1 MSFIDRHRDNQ
12 KQIFL
17 SSICESVRKKLG
29 KVFLNSIDKHFSNN
43 IFEFSDKTYEQI
55 CETAIGTKFTPPYAI
70 LLMAALKENILD
82 KVNPLSSNPT
92 YWSNTLKQFFDKL
105 PTNCLSV
112 FDHFAGLALKGL
124 KRNRV
129 FGEDVFFIC
138 SIVKNR

>member
-1 MSFIDRHRDNQ
+1 M
-12 KQIFL
+12 
-17 SSICESVRKKLG
+17 
-29 KVFLNSIDKHFSNN
+29 NSIDKHFSNN

-55 CETAIGTKFTPPYAI
+55 CETAKGTKFTPPYAI

-129 FGEDVFFIC
+129 FGEDIFFIC